1 MQRWGDGVSGKS
13 ASLSIPVPSEGGEK
27 SRYPALMDWT
37 ILWYVVAG
45 IIIAAGF
52 VASILP
58 NLPGIPVMFGGMLLA
73 AWVGYFQRIPVWVI
87 VILGVLAAL
96 SVVFDFLSGTWGA
109 KRYGASK
116 AAVWGAFIGTI
127 VGLFFGIPGILLGPF
142 VGAVIGQLVSGSAI
156 DHAAK
161 VGLGTW
167 IGLLIGTAI
176 KLAAAF
182 MMLGTFAFALLI

>member
-1 MQRWGDGVSGKS
+1 
-13 ASLSIPVPSEGGEK
+13 
-27 SRYPALMDWT
+27 MDWNT
-37 ILWYVVAG
+37 LWYVIAG

-73 AWVGYFQRIPVWVI
+73 AWVGHFGKIPVWVI
-87 VILGVLAAL
+87 VFLGLLAAFSIL
-96 SVVFDFLSGTWGA
+96 FDFLAGSWGA

-127 VGLFFGIPGILLGPF
+127 VGLFFGIPGIILGPF
-142 VGAVIGQLVSGSAI
+142 VGAMIGQLASGSRVEY
-156 DHAAK
+156 AAR
-161 VGLGTW
+161 VGVGTW

-182 MMLGTFAFALLI
+182 MMLGAFALALVF

>member
-1 MQRWGDGVSGKS
+1 
-13 ASLSIPVPSEGGEK
+13 
-27 SRYPALMDWT
+27 MDWN
-37 ILWYVVAG
+37 ILWYAIAG

-73 AWVGYFQRIPVWVI
+73 AWAGHFEAIPVWVI
-87 VILGVLAAL
+87 VFLALLAAF
-96 SVVFDFLSGTWGA
+96 SIVFDFVAGSYGA

-127 VGLFFGIPGILLGPF
+127 AGLFFGIPGIILGPF
-142 VGAVIGQLVSGSAI
+142 VGAIIGQLASGSRI
-156 DHAAK
+156 EHAAR
-161 VGLGTW
+161 VGVGTW

-176 KLAAAF
+176 KIATAF
-182 MMLGTFAFALLI
+182 MMLGIFALALLL

>member
-1 MQRWGDGVSGKS
+1 
-13 ASLSIPVPSEGGEK
+13 
-27 SRYPALMDWT
+27 MDWN

-73 AWVGYFQRIPVWVI
+73 AWVGHFEAIPVWVI
-87 VILGVLAAL
+87 VFLGLLAAF
-96 SVVFDFLSGTWGA
+96 SIVFDFVAGSYGA
-109 KRYGASK
+109 KRHGAGK

-127 VGLFFGIPGILLGPF
+127 AGLFFGIPGLILGPF
-142 VGAVIGQLVSGSAI
+142 VGAVIGQLASGSRVE
-156 DHAAK
+156 HAAR
-161 VGLGTW
+161 VGVGTW

-176 KLAAAF
+176 KIATAF
-182 MMLGTFAFALLI
+182 MMLGIFALALVI